1 MGNREENIKDMEKD
15 GVTQNR
21 ENMEDREEER
31 KRSEWRSS

>member
-21 ENMEDREEER
+21 ENMGDREEE
-31 KRSEWRSS
+31 E